1 MRKGEQSMKN
11 TKELIIRMLNQM
23 DEPTLKHLY
32 QLIQYYFLRNH

>member
-1 MRKGEQSMKN
+1 MKN

-23 DEPTLKHLY
+23 DEPTLKYLY